1 MPTNITGL
9 SGRTRSHIDTI
20 KTISGKLEEEE
31 AEEVEELEMEL
42 QDEEEEADHLY
53 KYNYQEDNKLS
64 RHF

>member
-53 KYNYQEDNKLS
+53 
-64 RHF
+64 